1 MTKEENTYDVFCD
14 FILELIEKYGVN
26 DDTANTT
33 DNKQGT
39 D

>member
-1 MTKEENTYDVFCD
+1 MTKEENNYEVFCD

-26 DDTANTT
+26 DDT
-33 DNKQGT
+33 DNSENKEQGT